1 MKIETG
7 TLILVPFPFTDLS
20 SSKVRP
26 ALVVS
31 DVTEF
36 DVIVVF
42 ISSVVPDKLNQADFL
57 ILSNSIFFNE
67 TGLKKDSIIKCDKIM
82 TLSKSIILGE
92 IGSLP
97 QSIFQ
102 NEIKSR
108 LKMALNLD

>member
-31 DVTEF
+31 DVNEV

-42 ISSVVPDKLNQADFL
+42 ISSAVPDKLNQTDFL
-57 ILSNSIFFNE
+57 ILSNSKFFNE
-67 TGLKKDSIIKCDKIM
+67 TGLKKDSIVKCDKIM
-82 TLSKSIILGE
+82 TLSKSIIKGE
-92 IGSLP
+92 LGSLP
-97 QSIFQ
+97 QAIFQ
-102 NEIKSR
+102 SEIKPR
-108 LKMALNLD
+108 LKEALKL

>member
-1 MKIETG
+1 MNIETG
-7 TLILVPFPFTDLS
+7 TIVLVPFPFTDLS

-31 DVTEF
+31 DTNEF
-36 DVIVVF
+36 DIIVVF
-42 ISSVVPDKLNQADFL
+42 ISSVVSDKLNQTDFL

-92 IGSLP
+92 IGQLL
-97 QSIFQ
+97 INVFQ
-102 NEIKSR
+102 KEIKSK
-108 LKMALNLD
+108 LKMALKLN